1 MGVCNSKRLQGVNK
15 RGLLAGAALA
25 GVLATGLPQQAFAQ
39 SGPDASAGEII
50 VTARKRQESILEVPV
65 VMTAVSNERLEATG
79 VTNVTELPK
88 LVPGLVIAGNLLSI
102 GPQVTVRGVGTSS
115 FDPGVD
121 QSVSL
126 NIDGLSLGQGLAFG
140 SAMFDVAQV
149 EVLKGPQALFYG
161 KSSPGGVISLRT
173 ADPTDEVELI
183 ARGGYEFVA
192 REWRGELIASGPVTE
207 TLGAR
212 FGVLYSQADGYFRNT
227 AVPVPGTGG
236 MTPEHVRMPRPRNF
250 VARATLLWKP
260 VDRFSARLK
269 VNHAYDRSINA
280 ELKQLAN
287 CPDGP
292 DRAFVPFPPLAPV
305 PFMTGDDCKLNRD
318 ASTIYLD
325 PASFPGVTN
334 GGVPFLRN
342 EQNYGTL
349 ELNYDLTPD
358 ISLTSVTAYYKLKS
372 SSMVNPNGSSGAG
385 PSFAVTNKF
394 RRREF
399 TQELRLNTDFDGR
412 LNFTAGAFYED
423 GRLYDRVRFI
433 RNTSY
438 FWLSPAVVGA
448 DILNDDRSS
457 MVDIKTYSLFGQLR
471 YKLLDTLE
479 IAGGARWTDE
489 QRSLSVF
496 DFQNDVDLTPYLP
509 RPKVK
514 SDTIS
519 PEVTLTYT
527 PTDDLT
533 VFGSLKKGFKSG
545 SFSVAVPANA
555 IRDPATGAIVG
566 AEDKS
571 FDDEKVKG
579 YEIGIKSRLFDRQLL
594 ANIAF
599 YDYYYRG
606 LQVGG
611 IEGAQNSTP
620 VIRTVNAGRARTYG
634 IDFDIAYR
642 PFSVAGLTINAALNW
657 NKARYSE
664 LDNIP
669 CLMNQT
675 FELGCN
681 TLFAPPNPSQTQLP
695 ADAGLTVDGV
705 YGFYNAQDLSG
716 SQMIR
721 APEWS
726 INFGFDYE
734 MPVGSN
740 MKLTLTNN
748 NQYSSKYPSY
758 LGVGRPDYDNFQDSF
773 FRIDASVALTAEDD
787 SWEVALIGKNLT
799 DKLTASNCSATNTAG
814 GGVLPFNGS
823 FSGGSRLG
831 PLGTA
836 DTTCFPDGPGRQ
848 VWLRLTFRPGM
859 N

>member
-1 MGVCNSKRLQGVNK
+1 MGKSNVDRTKAAKKYGF
-15 RGLLAGAALA
+15 LAGAALA
-25 GVLATGLPQQAFAQ
+25 GVFAAGLPADALAQAGA
-39 SGPDASAGEII
+39 DASAGDII

-65 VMTAVSNERLEATG
+65 VLTAVSGERLEATG
-79 VTNVTELPK
+79 ITNVTELPK
-88 LVPGLVIAGNLLSI
+88 LVPGLVIAGNLLAI
-102 GPQVTVRGVGTSS
+102 GPQVTIRGVGTSS

-149 EVLKGPQALFYG
+149 EVLKGPQSLFYG
-161 KSSPGGVISLRT
+161 KSSPGGVISIRT
-173 ADPTDEVELI
+173 ADPTSDLELI
-183 ARGGYEFVA
+183 ARGGYEFVS

-212 FGVLYSQADGYFRNT
+212 FGVLYSRANGYFRNT
-227 AVPVPGTGG
+227 AVAVPGTGA
-236 MTPEHVRMPRPRNF
+236 MTPDHVRMPRPRNF
-250 VARATLLWKP
+250 VARGTLLWNP
-260 VDRFSARLK
+260 TDTFSARLK
-269 VNHAYDRSINA
+269 VNHAYDRATNA

-292 DRAFVPFPPLAPV
+292 GRAFVPFPPLAPV
-305 PFMTGDDCKLNRD
+305 PFMAGDDCKFNRD
-318 ASTIYLD
+318 ASTVYLD
-325 PASFPGVTN
+325 PASFPSVPN

-342 EQNYGTL
+342 KQNYGTL
-349 ELNYDLTPD
+349 ELDYEITPD
-358 ISLTSVTAYYKLKS
+358 VSLTSVTAYYKLNS
-372 SSMVNPNGSSGAG
+372 DSLVNPNGSSAAG
-385 PSFAVTNKF
+385 PSFGVTNDF
-394 RRREF
+394 SRREF
-399 TQELRLNTDFDGR
+399 TQELRLNSDFAGPM
-412 LNFTAGAFYED
+412 NFSAGAFYQD

-433 RNTSY
+433 RNRSY
-438 FWLSPAVVGA
+438 IWISPAVAGA
-448 DILNDDRSS
+448 DILSDDRSS
-457 MVDIKTYSLFGQLR
+457 TIDIKTYSLFGQLR
-471 YKLLDTLE
+471 YELLDSLE
-479 IAGGARWTDE
+479 IAAGARWTDE
-489 QRSLSVF
+489 QRSLRVF
-496 DFQNDVDLTPYLP
+496 DFQNDVDLTPFLP
-509 RPKVK
+509 RPKVM

-519 PEVTLTYT
+519 PELTITYT

-545 SFSVAVPANA
+545 SFSVAVPAAA
-555 IRDPATGAIVG
+555 IRDPATGAIIG

-594 ANIAF
+594 ANLAF

-611 IEGAQNSTP
+611 IEAAQNSTP

-634 IDFDIAYR
+634 IDFDVAYR
-642 PFSVAGLTINAALNW
+642 PDSVDGLTLNAAVNW
-657 NKARYSE
+657 NKARYTE

-675 FELGCN
+675 FDLGCN
-681 TLFAPPNPSQTQLP
+681 TLFAPPNPSQARLP

-726 INFGFDYE
+726 INFGLDYE
-734 MPVGSN
+734 MPVGPD
-740 MKLTLTNN
+740 MTLHFTNN

-758 LGVGRPDYDNFQDSF
+758 LGRGRPDDDNFQDSF
-773 FRIDASVALTAEDD
+773 FKTDASVALRAGDD
-787 SWEVALIGKNLT
+787 SWEVALIGKNIT

-814 GGVLPFNGS
+814 GGVLPFNGN
-823 FSGGSRLG
+823 FSGGSRPG

-836 DTTCFPDGPGRQ
+836 DTMCFPDGPGRQ
-848 VWLRLTFRPGM
+848 VFLRLTFRPGV